1 MTVDGDADGTQGRA
15 ARPRLRDID
24 HEAPD
29 GVSAGGVFDRGAAE
43 RAARERA
50 SERASEEADR

>member
-1 MTVDGDADGTQGRA
+1 MTIDSDTDGTQGRA
-15 ARPRLRDID
+15 TRPRLRDID

-50 SERASEEADR
+50 SEEADR